1 MTEFSWWRLATK
13 KISCLPIRLV
23 SQTIEKVSSS
33 VVCSPKIP
41 PLGDILSGV
50 LALGCALVLL
60 VWENE
65 TNFRKFI
72 CYFYQC
78 GWLPKYVLKRSF
90 SRYQDIRCYKST
102 SKFHLNWQ
110 KKKDFI
116 DRKKKILTAVLAVLN
131 HHNISEGWKIKIK
144 ILVTKWAATLF
155 SIFYK

>member
-23 SQTIEKVSSS
+23 SQTIDKVSSS

-41 PLGDILSGV
+41 PLGDIVSGV
-50 LALGCALVLL
+50 LALGCALALL
-60 VWENE
+60 VWKNE
-65 TNFRKFI
+65 TNFRKFFRS
-72 CYFYQC
+72 FYQC

-102 SKFHLNWQ
+102 SKFHLNW
-110 KKKDFI
+110 KKKRFYV
-116 DRKKKILTAVLAVLN
+116 AVLAVLN
-131 HHNISEGWKIKIK
+131 HHKFSEGWKIK